1 MISTNARNSSN
12 GGNINITRYNSLLAF
27 YNSDI
32 TANAQLGFGGKVT
45 VNVQAIFGTK
55 FRPVLTQ
62 ESDIT
67 ATSSSGTSAQSIVVF
82 NNPDFDSE
90 QAKRKFTR

>member
-1 MISTNARNSSN
+1 M
-12 GGNINITRYNSLLAF
+12 LAF

-62 ESDIT
+62 QSDIT
-67 ATSSSGTSAQSIVVF
+67 ATSEAGADAQGIVVF
-82 NNPDFDSE
+82 NSPDFDPSK
-90 QAKRKFTR
+90 ALVDLPDSFYLHSIITTKSLYS